1 MINTPIVPAE
11 ISSTVPGFKSSR
23 FKNALL
29 INPPNP
35 PGFVSN
41 KDSMGGFGQLF
52 PIGATFFPP
61 MDLVYLASYLVEKN
75 VPMNIIECLGLEQT
89 TEQLVKQISS
99 LDHASALVVV
109 RTSAPTLDWDL
120 SVCREIKSTAPQVRI
135 AIYGS
140 CVPHVLWRIQKEDSI
155 DYIVRG
161 EPEETVCELMNAPS
175 DENIRGLTYRVDEK
189 WIENPE
195 RPALRDLDRLPF
207 PKWEL
212 VPYKKY
218 RMPKSS
224 ARSATSFLPVLTSRG
239 CPVGCHYCP
248 YPVGQGLLWRWR
260 SPHNVVDEIEH
271 LVRDLGIQH
280 IIFRDPM
287 FSLNQKRVIE
297 ICDEIIRRNLVFEWR
312 CETRVDFLKEETL
325 SAMARAGC
333 VGINFGVE
341 SADVAIQANVGRKP
355 IAQEEFVKTIG
366 RCRKLGIK
374 TFAFFIIG
382 LPGDTL
388 ETTLKTIQFA
398 IDIRTTWV
406 QFTAASPF
414 IGTKL
419 RDWAIAHQ
427 LTTHDD
433 YAYINSHLVLMGNE
447 NMSKDQV
454 KILLDFAQLFE
465 TYLINRKGV
474 LKDDHS
480 PNRIYRGVQALADE
494 LIHRIALMVFAIG
507 QRRLR
512 AQLNFSSR

>member
-1 MINTPIVPAE
+1 MSTSTPTL
-11 ISSTVPGFKSSR
+11 ISATVPGFKPAR
-23 FKNALL
+23 FKNTIL

-35 PGFVSN
+35 PGYVSN

-52 PIGATFFPP
+52 PIGATLFPP
-61 MDLVYLASYLVEKN
+61 MDLVYLASYLDAKKI
-75 VPMNIIECLGLEQT
+75 PMTIIECLGLEQT
-89 TEQLVKQISS
+89 TAQLVQQIAA
-99 LDHASALVVV
+99 LDHARALVVV

-120 SVCREIKSTAPQVRI
+120 AVCREIKTIAPHACI
-135 AIYGS
+135 AIYGPS
-140 CVPHVLWRIQKEDSI
+140 VPHALWRIQQEAGI
-155 DYIVRG
+155 AYIVRG
-161 EPEETVCELMNAPS
+161 EPEETVYELMTAS
-175 DENIRGLTYRVDEK
+175 ADENIRGLTWRADGK
-189 WIENPE
+189 WLANPE
-195 RPALRDLDRLPF
+195 RPAQRNLDALPF

-218 RMPKSS
+218 RIPKSS
-224 ARSATSFLPVLTSRG
+224 ARATVPFLPVLTSRG

-260 SPHNVVDEIEH
+260 SPGNVVDEIEH

-287 FSLNQKRVIE
+287 FSLNQKRVVE
-297 ICDEIIRRNLVFEWR
+297 ICDELKRRDLVFEWR

-325 SAMARAGC
+325 RAMAGAGC
-333 VGINFGVE
+333 VGVNFGVE
-341 SADVAIQANVGRKP
+341 SADVAIQAHAGRRP

-366 RCRKLGIK
+366 LCRQLGIK

-388 ETTLKTIQFA
+388 ETTLKTIKFA

-414 IGTKL
+414 IGTQL
-419 RDWAIAHQ
+419 RAWAIEHHLISQ
-427 LTTHDD
+427 DD

-447 NMSKDQV
+447 NLAKAQV
-454 KILLDFAQLFE
+454 KVLLDFAQVFE
-465 TYLINRKGV
+465 NYLINRKGI
-474 LKDDHS
+474 LKDEQS
-480 PNRIYRGVQALADE
+480 PSRFYRALQAVADA
-494 LIHRIALMVFAIG
+494 LIHNVALSVFAIG

-512 AQLNFSSR
+512 AQFRSNQK

>member
-1 MINTPIVPAE
+1 
-11 ISSTVPGFKSSR
+11 
-23 FKNALL
+23 
-29 INPPNP
+29 
-35 PGFVSN
+35 
-41 KDSMGGFGQLF
+41 
-52 PIGATFFPP
+52 
-61 MDLVYLASYLVEKN
+61 
-75 VPMNIIECLGLEQT
+75 
-89 TEQLVKQISS
+89 
-99 LDHASALVVV
+99 
-109 RTSAPTLDWDL
+109 
-120 SVCREIKSTAPQVRI
+120 
-135 AIYGS
+135 
-140 CVPHVLWRIQKEDSI
+140 
-155 DYIVRG
+155 
-161 EPEETVCELMNAPS
+161 
-175 DENIRGLTYRVDEK
+175 
-189 WIENPE
+189 
-195 RPALRDLDRLPF
+195 ALRDLDRLPF

-224 ARSATSFLPVLTSRG
+224 ARSTVPFLPLLTSRG

-260 SPHNVVDEIEH
+260 SPQNVVDEIEH
-271 LVRDLGIQH
+271 LVRDLGIRH

-325 SAMARAGC
+325 GAMARAGC

-366 RCRKLGIK
+366 LCRQLGIK

-388 ETTLKTIQFA
+388 ETTLKTIKFA

-427 LTTHDD
+427 LTSQDE

-447 NMSKDQV
+447 NQSKDQV
-454 KILLDFAQLFE
+454 KILLDFAQFFE
-465 TYLINRKGV
+465 NYLINRKSI

-480 PNRIYRGVQALADE
+480 PSRIYRAVQSLADE
-494 LIHRIALMVFAIG
+494 LIHRTALSVFAIG

-512 AQLNFSSR
+512 AQVKLRR